1 MSDDEVIHPDEII
14 MEDAS
19 GVPESLDDLS
29 SKGVFG
35 RFFGGLKMAMSS
47 VGFTFKHSS
56 LRGLAVVPTLIHI
69 ALFAG
74 LVATG
79 FYFIGDIIDWAHI
92 DPGDSGFWKFV
103 SSTLD
108 VMVGIFA
115 GTLFVAGGVVG
126 TAIGGNILCGPIYDL
141 LSERTELIV
150 LGRSHAPAF
159 SFKQVFSDLVQDI
172 LLGFFRFMVYLAG
185 LITIF
190 LIGLIPIVGQIGA
203 PILSMLWTWLFLAL
217 TFTDNSFVRHT
228 ISANERLGTIFSEK
242 AVNLGFGFGAWLCM
256 FFPPLAPALVVGGTR
271 KYLALAARDKVPS
284 KLTEGDK
291 ALLRGAPKEQPKL
304 LMEE

>member
-1 MSDDEVIHPDEII
+1 MSDEVIHPDEII
-14 MEDAS
+14 MEDS
-19 GVPESLDDLS
+19 TGVPETLDDIGG
-29 SKGVFG
+29 KGVFG
-35 RFFGGLKMAMSS
+35 RFFGGLKMAISS
-47 VGFTFKHSS
+47 VGFTFRHKS
-56 LRGLAVVPTLIHI
+56 LRSLAVVPTLIHV

-79 FYFIGDIIDWAHI
+79 FMYIGDIIDWAHI
-92 DPGDSGFWKFV
+92 DPGGSAFWKFV

-108 VMVGIFA
+108 IMVGVFA
-115 GTLFVAGGVVG
+115 GTLFLAGGLVG
-126 TAIGGNILCGPIYDL
+126 TAIGGNILCGPIYDV
-141 LSERTELIV
+141 LSERTEVLV

-159 SFKQVFSDLVQDI
+159 SFKQLFTDLAQDI
-172 LLGFFRFMVYLAG
+172 LLGFFRFLIYLSG
-185 LITIF
+185 LVTIF
-190 LIGLIPIVGQIGA
+190 LIGLIPVIGTVA
-203 PILSMLWTWLFLAL
+203 SPILSILWTWLFLAL

-228 ISANERLGTIFSEK
+228 INANDRLGTIFSEK

-304 LMEE
+304 LMDD